1 MLIGAETELKLGLLM
16 SKHLLMTPFLPGLG
30 PVFQAAV
37 SETLVLL

>member
-16 SKHLLMTPFLPGLG
+16 SKHLLMTPFLP
-30 PVFQAAV
+30 VFQAAV